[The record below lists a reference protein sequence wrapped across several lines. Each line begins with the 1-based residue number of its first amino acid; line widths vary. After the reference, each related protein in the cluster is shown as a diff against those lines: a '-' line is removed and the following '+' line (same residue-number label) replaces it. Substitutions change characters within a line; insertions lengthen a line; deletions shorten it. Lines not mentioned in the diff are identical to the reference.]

1 VTRAFDE
8 LPVVLR
14 VRASRRGHTPALGT
28 QAENPLLPPLD
39 FRRYPRLHDL
49 DKVLR
54 KSDSPKGDIRFTVTA
69 SKP

>member
-1 VTRAFDE
+1 
-8 LPVVLR
+8 
-14 VRASRRGHTPALGT
+14 VRFSTPALGT